1 MRAKDAQGPH
11 EHRQPICRASALA
24 WGGNRTKNG
33 ADCPLATPAESL
45 LSPYGNHSYRPA
57 AAALG
62 TKLSF
67 PYTFLA
73 FCIRAGQPRTAAS
86 KGEPWVGPGLAYK
99 WPGLAWLI
107 SGLAWPGV

>member
-1 MRAKDAQGPH
+1 M
-11 EHRQPICRASALA
+11 
-24 WGGNRTKNG
+24 
-33 ADCPLATPAESL
+33 
-45 LSPYGNHSYRPA
+45 LSHGVETEQKMGRIAHWQRLQNHSYRPTEITPI
-57 AAALG
+57 ALRQRPWAQKV
-62 TKLSF
+62 TF